1 MDWEGLGERPVGS
14 QADQGSGG
22 REGILGGGMRGCF
35 GVQRRFGCFCERVLE
50 KEQATRGSHVPSGA
64 GLTQGPAVLHS
75 GPRGGL
81 HTDLELGLQLRAE
94 RGALGT
100 CAPGAWGGAA
110 GYTLAAVAPSFSF
123 LQ

>member
-14 QADQGSGG
+14 RADQGSGG
-22 REGILGGGMRGCF
+22 REGILGGGVRGCS

-50 KEQATRGSHVPSGA
+50 KEDSLSTRGSHVPSGA
-64 GLTQGPAVLHS
+64 GLTQGPAVLRS
-75 GPRGGL
+75 GPRGRL

-94 RGALGT
+94 RGALGI
-100 CAPGAWGGAA
+100 CAPGAWGEA
-110 GYTLAAVAPSFSF
+110 GYTLAAVAPSFL